1 MDTCSGNKLIVANN
15 VIPQGLS
22 LWYHVIMKESQK
34 DTVISITSG
43 TIVKG
48 LAILVGAWV
57 LWILRDLVM
66 IVVTSVILAS
76 SIEPGIKFLSK
87 FRIHRIPAVLLTYVS
102 VAALFIAL
110 IFAFVPPIVNEAAEI
125 TQKLPSMMQA
135 IDKNILGD
143 KGILTSVFEKG
154 SSTNVGITDL
164 FGKISGTD
172 TGAQDAFGA
181 VRTIFGGIFSFV
193 LIVVLSFYFAV
204 QERGIEN
211 FLRIILPFKSEE
223 YAINLWERSKAKIG
237 KWMQGQLLLAVLIF
251 VLVYLGLTIFGVPY
265 AMSLALLA
273 GVLEIIPVFGP
284 ILSAIPGVILAFT
297 VGGATLAA
305 IVAGFYLLVQQF
317 ESHLIYPLVVRKVVG
332 VPPILVILALIVG
345 FELGGFL
352 GVLISVPVAAALMEL
367 VEDIER
373 KKGMLV

>member
-1 MDTCSGNKLIVANN
+1 
-15 VIPQGLS
+15 
-22 LWYHVIMKESQK
+22 MKNPEK

-43 TIVKG
+43 TIFKS
-48 LAILVGAWV
+48 LAILLGAWV
-57 LWILRDLVM
+57 LWVLRDLVM

-76 SIEPGIKFLSK
+76 SIEPGIKFLGK
-87 FRIHRIPAVLLTYVS
+87 FRVHRIPAVLMTYVA
-102 VAALFIAL
+102 VALLFFGL
-110 IFAFVPPIVNEAAEI
+110 VVGFVPPIINEAEDI
-125 TQKLPSMMQA
+125 TQKLPGMMQS

-143 KGILTSVFEKG
+143 KQLLTNAFFGDKKVGASSVSPAIE
-154 SSTNVGITDL
+154 DL
-164 FGKISGTD
+164 FGKISGSGTA
-172 TGAQDAFGA
+172 TEGALGA
-181 VRTIFGGIFSFV
+181 VGTLFSGIFSFV

-204 QERGIEN
+204 QEKGIEN
-211 FLRIILPFKSEE
+211 FLRIIIPFSNEE

-237 KWMQGQLLLAVLIF
+237 KWMQGQLLLGVLIF

-297 VGGATLAA
+297 VGGATLAG

-332 VPPILVILALIVG
+332 VPPILVILALIIG
-345 FELGGFL
+345 AELGGFL
-352 GVLISVPVAAALMEL
+352 GILISVPVAAALMEL

>member
-1 MDTCSGNKLIVANN
+1 
-15 VIPQGLS
+15 
-22 LWYHVIMKESQK
+22 MKSPEK
-34 DTVISITSG
+34 DTVISITAG

-48 LAILVGAWV
+48 LAILLGAWV
-57 LWILRDLVM
+57 LWILRDLLM
-66 IVVTSVILAS
+66 IIVTSVILAS

-87 FRIHRIPAVLLTYVS
+87 FSIPRIPAVLVTYLA
-102 VAALFIAL
+102 VAGLLVGL
-110 IFAFVPPIVNEAAEI
+110 IFAFVPPIVNEADEI
-125 TQKLPSMMQA
+125 TRNLPGMLQTL
-135 IDKNILGD
+135 DKNVLGD
-143 KGILTSVFEKG
+143 KGILTSMLEVG
-154 SSTNVGITDL
+154 SSTNVELSNL
-164 FGKISGTD
+164 FG
-172 TGAQDAFGA
+172 GASEAGASNAFSA
-181 VRTIFGGIFSFV
+181 VGTIFTGVFSFV

-204 QERGIEN
+204 QEKGIEN
-211 FLRIILPFKSEE
+211 FLRIIIPFGDEE
-223 YAINLWERSKAKIG
+223 YAINLWERSRAKIG

-251 VLVYLGLTIFGVPY
+251 VLVYLGLTIFSVPY

-297 VGGATLAA
+297 VGGPTLAL

-345 FELGGFL
+345 VELGGVL

-373 KKGMLV
+373 KKGMLA

>member
-1 MDTCSGNKLIVANN
+1 MKLPERDTN
-15 VIPQGLS
+15 
-22 LWYHVIMKESQK
+22 
-34 DTVISITSG
+34 ISITAG

-48 LAILVGAWV
+48 LAIIFGAWV
-57 LWILRDLVM
+57 LWILRDLLM
-66 IVVTSVILAS
+66 VVITSVILAS

-87 FRIHRIPAVLLTYVS
+87 MRIHRIPAVLMTYLS
-102 VAALFIAL
+102 IAAVFFAL
-110 IFAFVPPIVNEAAEI
+110 IFAFVPPIVDEAADI
-125 TQKLPSMMQA
+125 TQKLPAMTQA

-143 KGILTSVFEKG
+143 KSILTNALWGDKKDGAIEANSLMEDFVGKLSGVDTESKG
-154 SSTNVGITDL
+154 VL
-164 FGKISGTD
+164 
-172 TGAQDAFGA
+172 GAAGA
-181 VRTIFGGIFSFV
+181 IFGGLFSFV
-193 LIVVLSFYFAV
+193 LIVVLSFYFAM

-211 FLRIILPFKSEE
+211 FLRIIIPFGNED

-237 KWMQGQLLLAVLIF
+237 KWMQGQLLLGVLIF

-284 ILSAIPGVILAFT
+284 ILAAIPGVALAFT
-297 VGGATLAA
+297 VGGPTLAL
-305 IVAGFYLLVQQF
+305 IVASFYLLVQQF

-332 VPPILVILALIVG
+332 VPPILVILALIIG
-345 FELGGFL
+345 AKLGGFL
-352 GVLISVPVAAALMEL
+352 GILISVPVAAAIMEL